1 MLELLWLLLPVA
13 AASGWIAARRSAA
26 RLREHGRAE
35 RDPAYFRGLNYLL
48 NEQPDKAID
57 VFVQMLEVD
66 SETVETHLALGSLFR
81 RRGEVERAIRIHQN
95 LIARPTLSDQERA
108 HALLELGQDYMRAG
122 LFDRAENLFVELRE
136 TGLFPEQAL
145 QNLRIIYQ
153 QEKDWERCLEVAEAL
168 EATTREPLGP
178 ERAHYYCELA
188 ERARAA
194 QDHGQVDALLK
205 KAQAASHDLVRVTW
219 LQAEVE
225 MERGDPRAAI
235 RLFKR
240 VADQDPELFG
250 DVLPQLA
257 QCYHR
262 LGQRSEL
269 VAFLEGLLAKRPD
282 TAVLL
287 ALTDIVQ
294 QDDGDAAAL
303 RYVAE
308 HLGPRPSL
316 AGLLRMIRL
325 AETSPQVAAPDMLP
339 TLRSVAERLVERRHA
354 YQCAKCGFAAKTL
367 HWQCPGCRSWSSIKP
382 VGELDG

>member
-13 AASGWIAARRSAA
+13 AASGWIAARHSGA
-26 RLREHGRAE
+26 RAPQRVPRE
-35 RDPAYFRGLNYLL
+35 RDPAYFRGLNYLI

-95 LIARPTLSDQERA
+95 LVARPTLSREERA
-108 HALLELGQDYMRAG
+108 QAFLELGQDYMRAG

-136 TGLFPEQAL
+136 TKLFPEQAL

-168 EATTREPLGP
+168 ERITGEPLGL

-188 ERARAA
+188 ELARAA
-194 QDHGQVDALLK
+194 GEVPKVEALLGR
-205 KAQAASHDLVRVTW
+205 AQAASRDLVRVTW
-219 LQAEVE
+219 LQAELA
-225 MERGDPRAAI
+225 MERGDRAAAA
-235 RLFKR
+235 RLFQR
-240 VADQDPELFG
+240 IADQDPELFG
-250 DVLPQLA
+250 EVLPQLA
-257 QCYHR
+257 DCYER
-262 LGQRSEL
+262 LGQPEEL
-269 VAFLEGLLAKRPD
+269 ETFLEALLAKRLD
-282 TAVLL
+282 TVVLL
-287 ALTDIVQ
+287 ALADRVQ
-294 QDDGDAAAL
+294 QQDGDAAAL
-303 RYVAE
+303 HYLAE

-325 AETSPQVAAPDMLP
+325 AEASPQAAAPELLP
-339 TLRSVAERLVERRHA
+339 ILRGVAERLVERRHP

-382 VGELDG
+382 VRDLDG

>member
-1 MLELLWLLLPVA
+1 MLELLWLLLPLA
-13 AASGWIAARRSAA
+13 AASGWFAARRSLTKASE
-26 RLREHGRAE
+26 RCRSE

-57 VFVQMLEVD
+57 VFVQLLEVD
-66 SETVETHLALGSLFR
+66 SETAETHLALGSLFR

-95 LIARPTLSDQERA
+95 LVARPTLSREERA

-122 LFDRAENLFVELRE
+122 LFDRAESLFAELRE

-153 QEKDWERCLEVAEAL
+153 QEKDWDRCLEVAEAL
-168 EATTREPLGP
+168 EAVTGERLGL

-188 ERARAA
+188 EQARAA
-194 QDHGQVDALLK
+194 HDTARVEALLK
-205 KAQAASHDLVRVTW
+205 RAEVASHELVRVTW
-219 LQAEVE
+219 LQADLA
-225 MERGDPRAAI
+225 MERGDLGQAI
-235 RLFKR
+235 RLFR
-240 VADQDPELFG
+240 GVADQDPELFG
-250 DVLPQLA
+250 EVLPQLTA
-257 QCYHR
+257 CYER
-262 LGQRSEL
+262 LGQRAKL
-269 VAFLEGLLAKRPD
+269 VEFLEGLLARRPD

-287 ALTDIVQ
+287 ARADMVQ
-294 QDDGDAAAL
+294 EQDGDAAAL
-303 RYVAE
+303 HYLAG

-325 AETSPQVAAPDMLP
+325 AENSPQATAAELLP
-339 TLRSVAERLVERRHA
+339 VLRGVAERLVERRHP

-382 VGELDG
+382 VRDLDV

>member
-1 MLELLWLLLPVA
+1 MLELLWLLLPAA

-26 RLREHGRAE
+26 RPREQGPRE

-95 LIARPTLSDQERA
+95 LVARSNLSREERA

-136 TGLFPEQAL
+136 TKLFPEQAL
-145 QNLRIIYQ
+145 QNLRVIYQ
-153 QEKDWERCLEVAEAL
+153 QEKDWDHCLEVAEAL
-168 EATTREPLGP
+168 ERVTGESLAL

-194 QDHGQVDALLK
+194 GDLPRVEALLG
-205 KAQAASHDLVRVTW
+205 KAQAASRELGRVTW
-219 LQAEVE
+219 LQAELA
-225 MERGDPRAAI
+225 MERGDLGAAV
-235 RLFKR
+235 RLFER

-250 DVLPQLA
+250 EVLPQLVA
-257 QCYHR
+257 CEER
-262 LGQRSEL
+262 RGRAAEL
-269 VAFLEGLLAKRPD
+269 ESFLEGLLARRPD
-282 TAVLL
+282 TVVLL
-287 ALTDIVQ
+287 ALGDRIQ
-294 QDDGDAAAL
+294 ERSGDAAAL
-303 RYVAE
+303 RYLAE

-316 AGLLRMIRL
+316 PGLLRMIRL
-325 AETSPQVAAPDMLP
+325 AETSPQASASELLP
-339 TLRSVAERLVERRHA
+339 ILRHVAERLAERRHP

-382 VGELDG
+382 VHDTDR